1 MPRAVKER
9 TKYHAA
15 ARTVPAVPAA
25 KPDAG
30 NIVSA
35 PVLLDTSATQP
46 SEKDSGDASTQ
57 QLKSKRAKRAD
68 RRKKWMDQ
76 IGAAQIKQKLEK
88 RQQGRSTNKS
98 ALIRGM
104 TDIQFSLKEVQAELI
119 AQHLLS
125 LGTKKRAPLSSAT
138 VNNASSSLL
147 HMPKSRKARD
157 KAAISEE
164 KRFGQIL
171 LHPAFKANPLATIR
185 QHLANTLPQQQQQQ
199 PTGAAKK

>member
-1 MPRAVKER
+1 MPRAAKER
-9 TKYHAA
+9 TKYHTAKSGAVAA
-15 ARTVPAVPAA
+15 P
-25 KPDAG
+25 KPTPGAG

-35 PVLLDTSATQP
+35 PVPLAVGSSNSDAAATHI
-46 SEKDSGDASTQ
+46 EKDAAT

-76 IGAAQIKQKLEK
+76 IGAAQTQQKLEK
-88 RQQGRSTNKS
+88 RQQGRQTNKS

-104 TDIQFSLKEVQAELI
+104 TEIKSSLREVQAELI

-125 LGTKKRAPLSSAT
+125 LGNSKSPAAAAAAAGSRPPAAG
-138 VNNASSSLL
+138 NASHL
-147 HMPKSRKARD
+147 PKSRKARD
-157 KAAISEE
+157 KAAVKEE

-185 QHLANTLPQQQQQQ
+185 QHLANTLP
-199 PTGAAKK
+199 AATKK

>member
-1 MPRAVKER
+1 MPRAAKER
-9 TKYHAA
+9 TKYHTAKSGAVAA
-15 ARTVPAVPAA
+15 SKPT
-25 KPDAG
+25 PDAG

-35 PVLLDTSATQP
+35 PVPLAVGSSNSEAAATHT
-46 SEKDSGDASTQ
+46 EKDAAT

-76 IGAAQIKQKLEK
+76 IGAAQTQQKLEK
-88 RQQGRSTNKS
+88 RQQGRQTNKS

-104 TDIQFSLKEVQAELI
+104 TEIKSSLREVQAELI

-125 LGTKKRAPLSSAT
+125 LGNSKSPAAASA
-138 VNNASSSLL
+138 VSRPPAAGNATHL
-147 HMPKSRKARD
+147 PKSRKARD
-157 KAAISEE
+157 KAAVKEE

-185 QHLANTLPQQQQQQ
+185 QHLANTLP
-199 PTGAAKK
+199 AATKN

>member
-1 MPRAVKER
+1 MPRAAKER
-9 TKYHAA
+9 TKYHTAKSGAVAA
-15 ARTVPAVPAA
+15 P
-25 KPDAG
+25 KPTLDAG

-35 PVLLDTSATQP
+35 PVPLAVGSSNSDAAATHI
-46 SEKDSGDASTQ
+46 EKDAAM

-76 IGAAQIKQKLEK
+76 IGAAQTQQKLEK
-88 RQQGRSTNKS
+88 RQQGRQTNKS

-104 TDIQFSLKEVQAELI
+104 TEIKSSLREVQAELI

-125 LGTKKRAPLSSAT
+125 LGSSKSPAASAGSRPPASG
-138 VNNASSSLL
+138 NASHL
-147 HMPKSRKARD
+147 PKSRKARD
-157 KAAISEE
+157 KAAVKEE

-185 QHLANTLPQQQQQQ
+185 QHLANTLP
-199 PTGAAKK
+199 AATKK